1 MNTTRM
7 YLSWIVAFA
16 LFSLHLHESHTELC
30 VRRVGF
36 PSMAK
41 VKGVFIITNTHNTPA
56 RIDITQNHDTCNV
69 MHFAPFSLVSCLWLI
84 DGVMCHLHV
93 RAFAHMA
100 TKRGMSEENETHSPM
115 ESFVVL

>member
-1 MNTTRM
+1 MKATQ
-7 YLSWIVAFA
+7 SF
-16 LFSLHLHESHTELC
+16 
-30 VRRVGF
+30 VRRVGS

-41 VKGVFIITNTHNTPA
+41 VKGVFIISNTHNTPA

-93 RAFAHMA
+93 RAFAHM
-100 TKRGMSEENETHSPM
+100 RGMSEENESHSPM
-115 ESFVVL
+115 EIFVVQ